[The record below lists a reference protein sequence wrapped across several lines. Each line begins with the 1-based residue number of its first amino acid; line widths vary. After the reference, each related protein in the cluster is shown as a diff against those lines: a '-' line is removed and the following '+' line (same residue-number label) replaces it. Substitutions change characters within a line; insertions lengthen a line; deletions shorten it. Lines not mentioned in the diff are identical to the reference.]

1 MPKEYINPKTLFPSL
16 KYGFSQIVTSQGGRT
31 IYLSGQTPWNVEEK
45 IIGTTRQ
52 EQARQSLK
60 NLQMAIEAV
69 GGTLK
74 DIVSLRIY
82 MVDYQPE
89 VDAEAIANELKAF
102 FPENPPAT
110 TWIGIS
116 ALAVKDFLIE
126 IEATAVLE

>member
-31 IYLSGQTPWNVEEK
+31 IYISGQTPWNAEEK
-45 IIGTTRQ
+45 IIGTTRH

-69 GGTLK
+69 GGSPK

-102 FPENPPAT
+102 FPEIRLQQP
-110 TWIGIS
+110 GS
-116 ALAVKDFLIE
+116 GFLP
-126 IEATAVLE
+126 LL